1 MLKFSCQAIRLVFAS
16 ALLFSISCGIL
27 KDKSA
32 VSGGDDGHIEVVI
45 LHMNDVYEISPGAD
59 NRGGLARVA
68 SLRRELLAKNPNTLT
83 ILAGDFISPS
93 ITGSLKY
100 ENKRIRGRHMVETLN
115 TLGLDMVVFGNHEFD
130 YDQQDLQERMNE
142 SSFEWLGGNL
152 RMKPQTAVQGGA
164 EVLKP
169 FYQQKSDGSVY
180 ECKDTRILNFTDAD
194 GTTLNLGVFAA
205 VINTGKKP
213 WVSYTDWEAKA
224 RESYSILQPA
234 TDAVIA
240 ITHLNIADDKKLAG
254 FLPQIPLVMGGHDH
268 NNMIFQIGHTTVAKA
283 DANAK
288 TVYIHTLHF
297 DKQKKAVSVKS
308 ELRQIDAALAEEP
321 ETAAVVSKWETIREN
336 ALSAAGIDSK
346 RIITDL
352 KEPLDC
358 RESVIRQQQVAVGQI
373 ITGAM
378 MSASRNSPDAA
389 FLNSGSIRI
398 DDVLSGKLSELDVAR
413 MMPFG
418 GAVLEVEMRG
428 SLLKKTLDAGY
439 SNRGNGGYLQ
449 LREIVR
455 TGEGKWNVAG
465 KELDENKMYRIT
477 LPEFLLTGNEANMGF
492 LKASTDA
499 EGKPTNSD
507 IPVIIKPDAKDRN
520 DIRNDIRLALI
531 RFLSEK

>member
-1 MLKFSCQAIRLVFAS
+1 MLKFSCRAIRLVLVSVFF
-16 ALLFSISCGIL
+16 FSVSCGVL
-27 KDKSA
+27 KDKTAIAS
-32 VSGGDDGHIEVVI
+32 GDDGQIEVVF
-45 LHMNDVYEISPGAD
+45 LQMNDVYEISPGAD

-68 SLRRELLAKNPNTLT
+68 AIRKELLAKNPNTFT
-83 ILAGDFISPS
+83 VLAGDFISPS

-115 TLGLDMVVFGNHEFD
+115 SLGLDMVVFGNHEFD
-130 YDQQDLQERMNE
+130 YDQQDLQDRMNE
-142 SSFEWLGGNL
+142 SAFEWLGGNL

-169 FYQQKSDGSVY
+169 FYQQKPDGSVS
-180 ECKDTRILNFTDAD
+180 ECKDTRVLHFTDAD
-194 GTTLNLGVFAA
+194 GTTLDLGVFGV

-213 WVSYTDWEAKA
+213 WVSYTDWESKA
-224 RESYSILQPA
+224 RESYSALQPA

-268 NNMIFQIGHTTVAKA
+268 NNMIFRIGHTTVAKA

-297 DKQKKAVSVKS
+297 DKQKKAITVKS
-308 ELRQIDAALAEEP
+308 ELRQIDAALPDEP
-321 ETAAVVSKWETIREN
+321 GTAAVVSKWEKIREE

-346 RIITDL
+346 RIIADL

-358 RESVIRQQQVAVGQI
+358 RESVIRHQQVPVGQL

-378 MSASRNSPDAA
+378 ISASRNKPDAA

-398 DDVLSGKLSELDVAR
+398 DDALSGKLSELDVAR
-413 MMPFG
+413 MMPYG
-418 GAVLEVEMRG
+418 GAILEVEMRG
-428 SLLKKTLDAGY
+428 SLLKKTLDAGHA
-439 SNRGNGGYLQ
+439 NKGNGGYLQ
-449 LREIVR
+449 LREISR
-455 TGEGKWNVAG
+455 SAEGKWSVAG
-465 KELDENKMYRIT
+465 KELDENKLYRIA
-477 LPEFLLTGNEANMGF
+477 LPEFLLSGNESNMAF

-499 EGKPTNSD
+499 DGKSNNPD
-507 IPVIIKPDAKDRN
+507 IPVIIKPDTKDKS